1 MLFLSRSCQNR
12 FMMKW
17 KICLCVLLL
26 WNNPGI
32 AQKLSLEKL
41 ESLPV
46 ETGGNV
52 GGKPDWLIT
61 PQAYQA
67 GVYKS
72 TNGKE
77 LVLSNGLVR
86 RAFRLSPNA
95 ATVALDNLYSG
106 EAFLRAAGPEAVLQ
120 INGVKYEV
128 GGLTGQPNHAY
139 LSEEWLDSLKSD
151 PLAIEFTDFEV
162 TEIEERFPW
171 KRVRHCAPDVQWP
184 PKGVG
189 LRMDY
194 RLPDGVSVKTLL
206 KEGVQSSELGRRC
219 LLSDDLLTWNDCWK
233 LHVSSSHPRSSFTN
247 EGKAGE
253 IYTPANSCVFAEA
266 ELPAGTR
273 IVEADFEAGTD
284 LSRAYGPGIAMI
296 WPDRTIKLQ
305 LSPGGDGYNPYL
317 TIAYFNGKKWV
328 RRFEGAGKFDA
339 SLTYT
344 LRIRVEDENIFL
356 DIRPRGE
363 SWRNLGVLK
372 QEKVLGDPQKV
383 RIGKMD
389 AQGGDQDD
397 KKVGEPV
404 RTTVRN
410 FRAYSGIDSQVLEA
424 SEKEQQNLKEL
435 RVSVHYELYDGI
447 PAYAK
452 WVTVTNGGRQT
463 VTIDR
468 FLSEILAA
476 VEYTSRVEE
485 RGVYYPTPNM
495 HVETDYAFGGFDV
508 ACAAQSSVRWTT
520 DPAYT
525 TQVMGMLTTPC
536 LLEVGP
542 KVGPMQDVAPGQT
555 FSTFVTYVIPF
566 DSYERE
572 RNGLAQRRLYRTV
585 APWTTENPLMMHLK
599 SSDWESVRMAIDQ
612 CAEVGFEMVIMSF
625 GSGFNIEDTTAAN
638 LKKMKEYADYAH
650 AKGIDIGGYSLLSS
664 RSARPASD
672 NVVSPPGQK
681 PTHGV
686 MPALASRWGQEY
698 MQKLYRFFEKTGHT
712 IFEHDGSYPGDF
724 DMTPRPP
731 LQKGGD
737 DSQWVQWQI
746 ISDFYKWCKGQGVF
760 LNIPDYYFLVG
771 GNKIGMGYR
780 EVNWSLPR
788 AQQLIHTR
796 QNIYDGTWEKTPSM
810 GWMHVPLT
818 MYHGGGAAATIE
830 PLCEHLDHYRTI
842 MASNLGAGVQAV
854 YRGKRL
860 YDTPETRDMVKGM
873 VEWYKRHRDILESD
887 IIHLRRPDG
896 RQPDY
901 YLHANPALA
910 EKGLL
915 MVFNP
920 TDQPVE
926 KTIRVPLYYTGL
938 RRQAY
943 VSEKEGKYR
952 KIKLDDEHQ
961 AVLRVTLPAAGYS
974 YFIFK

>member
-1 MLFLSRSCQNR
+1 MLSNG
-12 FMMKW
+12 W
-17 KICLCVLLL
+17 KIYLLSLCLLGGVNRTNAQEPAL
-26 WNNPGI
+26 
-32 AQKLSLEKL
+32 QKLKNLNPE
-41 ESLPV
+41 P
-46 ETGGNV
+46 TANV
-52 GGKPDWLIT
+52 GKMPDWLIDNSSYT
-61 PQAYQA
+61 A
-67 GVYKS
+67 GVYKNV
-72 TNGKE
+72 TGKE
-77 LVLSNGLVR
+77 LVLTNGLIR
-86 RAFRLSPNA
+86 RVFRIGPNA

-106 EAFLRAAGPEAVLQ
+106 EAFLRAVRPEAVLQ
-120 INGVKYEV
+120 MNGVKYEV
-128 GGLTGQPNHAY
+128 GGLKGQPNHAY
-139 LSEEWLDSLKSD
+139 LAAEWIDSLKSD
-151 PLAIEFTDFEV
+151 PLALKFTGFEV
-162 TEIEERFPW
+162 TAVQERFPW

-184 PKGVG
+184 PKGIG

-194 RLPDGVSVKTLL
+194 KLPESVSVKTLL
-206 KEGVQSSELGRRC
+206 AEGVQSSDLGRKL
-219 LLSDDLLTWNDCWK
+219 LLSDDLLTWNDCWRI
-233 LHVSSSHPRSSFTN
+233 HISGSHPRSSFSN

-253 IYTPANSCVFAEA
+253 IYTPMNSCVYAETD
-266 ELPAGTR
+266 LPQGTR
-273 IVEADFEAGTD
+273 VVEADFEAGTD
-284 LSRAYGPGIAMI
+284 LSRAYGPGIALI
-296 WPDRTIKLQ
+296 WADHTIKLN

-328 RRFEGAGKFDA
+328 RRFEGAGKFD
-339 SLTYT
+339 SSIPYT
-344 LRIRVEDENIFL
+344 LRIRVEDEGVCL
-356 DIRPRGE
+356 DIKPQGGE
-363 SWRNLGVLK
+363 WRNMGVLK
-372 QEKVLGDPQKV
+372 QEKALGEPLKV

-389 AQGGDQDD
+389 ARGGGQDD
-397 KKVGEPV
+397 ARVGELA

-410 FRAYSGIDSQVLEA
+410 FRAYSAVDPGELA
-424 SEKEQQNLKEL
+424 NSEKMQQSIRNLT
-435 RVSVHYELYDGI
+435 VSVHYEMYDGI

-452 WVTVTNGGRQT
+452 WITVRNDGDQP
-463 VTIDR
+463 VTINR
-468 FLSEILAA
+468 FTSEVLAA

-485 RGVYYPTPNM
+485 RGVYYPVPNM

-508 ACAAQSSVRWTT
+508 ACASQNSVKWGR
-520 DPAYT
+520 DPEYK
-525 TQVMGMLTTPC
+525 TQVMGMFTTPC

-542 KVGPMQDVAPGQT
+542 KVGPEQDVLPGKT

-566 DSYERE
+566 DSYDRE

-585 APWTTENPLMMHLK
+585 APWTTENPLMMHLNT
-599 SSDWESVRMAIDQ
+599 SDWESVRLAIDQ
-612 CAEVGFEMVIMSF
+612 CAEVGFDMVIMSF
-625 GSGFNIEDTTAAN
+625 GSRFNIEDTTAVNLAN
-638 LKKMKEYADYAH
+638 MKKYADYARS
-650 AKGIDIGGYSLLSS
+650 KGIDIGGYSLLSS
-664 RSARPASD
+664 RSAKPASD

-698 MQKLYRFFEKTGHT
+698 MQKLYDFFQRTGQT
-712 IFEHDGSYPGDF
+712 VFEHDGSYPGDF

-737 DSQWVQWQI
+737 DSQWVQWRI

-788 AQQLIHTR
+788 AHQLIHTR

-873 VEWYKRHRDILESD
+873 VDWYKQHRDILESD

-896 RQPDY
+896 HQPDY
-901 YLHANPALA
+901 YLHANPSLE

-920 TDQPVE
+920 TDRVV
-926 KTIRVPLYYTGL
+926 KTTLRIPLYYTGL
-938 RRQAY
+938 RGQAS
-943 VSEKEGKYR
+943 VSQNDGRFR
-952 KIKLDDEHQ
+952 KMKLNQNHEIILE
-961 AVLRVTLPAAGYS
+961 VELPASGYS
-974 YFIFK
+974 YFTFKD

>member
-1 MLFLSRSCQNR
+1 
-12 FMMKW
+12 MKW
-17 KICLCVLLL
+17 KIYVCALLL
-26 WNNPGI
+26 WSSSGK
-32 AQKLSLEKL
+32 AQISVAQRL

-46 ETGGNV
+46 EAAENV
-52 GGKPDWLIT
+52 GEKQDWLLQ
-61 PQAYQA
+61 PQEYRA
-67 GVYKS
+67 GVYRS
-72 TNGKE
+72 SDGKE
-77 LVLSNGLVR
+77 LILSNGLIR
-86 RAFRLSPNA
+86 RVFRLTPNA
-95 ATVALDNLYSG
+95 ATVGLDNLYSG
-106 EAFLRAAGPEAVLQ
+106 EAFLRAVRPEALLQ
-120 INGVKYEV
+120 INGVEYKV
-128 GGLTGQPNHAY
+128 GGLKGQPNHAY
-139 LSEEWLDSLKSD
+139 LSADWLDDLRSD
-151 PLAIEFTDFEV
+151 PLALTLTDVEVVEV
-162 TEIEERFPW
+162 TERFPW

-184 PKGVG
+184 PKGIG
-189 LRMDY
+189 IRMDY
-194 RLPDGVSVKTLL
+194 RLPADVSVKNLL
-206 KEGVQSSELGRRC
+206 KQGVQSSELGRRL
-219 LLSDDLLTWNDCWK
+219 LLSDDLLSWNDRWK
-233 LHVSSSHPRSSFTN
+233 IHVSPAHERSSFSN

-253 IYTPANSCVFAEA
+253 IYTPMNTCVFAETL
-266 ELPAGTR
+266 LPAGTR
-273 IVEADFEAGTD
+273 VVEAEFEVGTD
-284 LSRAYGPGIAMI
+284 LSRAYGPGIALM
-296 WPDRTIKLQ
+296 WADRTIKLQ

-317 TIAYFNGKKWV
+317 TMAYYNGEKWV

-339 SLTYT
+339 SLSYT
-344 LRIRVEDENIFL
+344 LRIRLEGEKICL
-356 DIRPRGE
+356 DVKPRGGQ
-363 SWRNLGVLK
+363 WKNLGILRQK
-372 QEKVLGDPQKV
+372 KAWGDLLKV

-389 AQGGDQDD
+389 AQGGDRDD
-397 KKVGEPV
+397 RNPGEPV

-410 FRAYSGIDSQVLEA
+410 FKAYSDIDSQILAEA
-424 SEKEQQNLKEL
+424 EKEQQNMQQLQ
-435 RVSVHYELYDGI
+435 VSVHYEMYDGI

-452 WVTVTNGGRQT
+452 WVTVKNGGNRTIT
-463 VTIDR
+463 VNR

-485 RGVYYPTPNM
+485 RGVYYPVPNL

-508 ACAAQSSVRWTT
+508 ACALQNSVRWAT
-520 DPAYT
+520 DPEYT

-542 KVGPMQDVAPGQT
+542 RVGPEQDVAPGQT
-555 FSTFVTYVIPF
+555 FSTFVTYVMPM
-566 DSYERE
+566 DGYERE
-572 RNGLAQRRLYRTV
+572 RNGLAQRKLYRTV

-599 SSDWESVRMAIDQ
+599 DSDWESVRTAIDQ

-625 GSGFNIEDTTAAN
+625 GSRFNIEDTTAAN
-638 LKKMKEYADYAH
+638 LAKMKKYADYAR

-664 RSARPASD
+664 RSADPASD

-698 MQKLYRFFEKTGHT
+698 MRKLYRFFEKTGQK
-712 IFEHDGSYPGDF
+712 IFEHDGSYPGDL
-724 DMTPRPP
+724 DMTPRSP

-737 DSQWVQWQI
+737 DSQWVQWRI
-746 ISDFYKWCKGQGVF
+746 IGDFYKWCKGQGIF

-796 QNIYDGTWEKTPSM
+796 QNIYDGTWEKTPAM

-860 YDTPETRDMVKGM
+860 YDTPETKRMVKGM
-873 VEWYKRHRDILESD
+873 VDWYKRHRDILESD

-901 YLHANPALA
+901 YLHANPQLE

-920 TDQPVE
+920 TDRPVE
-926 KTIRVPLYYTGL
+926 TTILVPLYYTGL
-938 RRQAY
+938 CRQAS
-943 VSEKEGKYR
+943 VSENEGRFR
-952 KIKLDDEHQ
+952 KIKLNEHHQ
-961 AVLRVTLPAAGYS
+961 ALLKVSLPAGGYS
-974 YFIFK
+974 SFIFK